1 MDRMKFETPDGASA
15 NIAKLAELFPAAVS
29 EGKVNFDILRTI
41 LGDEVFGDEAH
52 VVRAEHEREGDL
64 NMDKKNNKKVRVYLD
79 NCCFNRPYDD
89 QSQTRIEIEA
99 KAKMF
104 IQKHIAEGNIE
115 LVWSYILD
123 FENGNNPFLEKRN
136 AIAAWKSL
144 AIAYVDE
151 TEDVI
156 QSAERIA
163 ESGVKESDSL
173 HVAAAIAG
181 NCGYFIT
188 TDDRIKCPDIP
199 VKIVNPMEF
208 VKDWSD
214 NRDN

>member
-1 MDRMKFETPDGASA
+1 
-15 NIAKLAELFPAAVS
+15 
-29 EGKVNFDILRTI
+29 
-41 LGDEVFGDEAH
+41 
-52 VVRAEHEREGDL
+52 
-64 NMDKKNNKKVRVYLD
+64 
-79 NCCFNRPYDD
+79 
-89 QSQTRIEIEA
+89 
-99 KAKMF
+99 MF
-104 IQKHIAEGNIE
+104 IQKHIADGNIE

-136 AIAAWKSL
+136 AIAAWKNL

-156 QSAERIA
+156 KSAEQIA
-163 ESGVKESDSL
+163 GSGVKESDSL
-173 HVAAAIAG
+173 HVAAAISG
-181 NCGYFIT
+181 DCDYFIT
-188 TDDRIKCPDIP
+188 TDDRIKCSNSP